1 MSDGLEAVK
10 RIAADMD
17 LKQLREP
24 FAADDIEWR
33 VSRAGL
39 GKRGPYCRVL
49 AYITARAI
57 QHRLDDVCGPSRW
70 QFERPEMLTI
80 NGASAF
86 SCGLSI
92 LVDGEWITKYDVA
105 EPTAIEPAKGG
116 WSSAVKRAASAWG
129 VGRYLYRLDEMHADV
144 QETDPGSRAWNWAR
158 LPEKHGGAVYY
169 WRTPSLPGWALPK
182 EPDAEVSSSALTDL
196 KNMWRKRFASD
207 LNDPAQLLDGF
218 RRYVQSVVGE
228 FPSSDHT
235 CWTADM
241 LERCQG
247 RIRATDEPAGIDAV
261 VPFDG
266 GAE

>member
-80 NGASAF
+80 NAASAF

-105 EPTAIEPAKGG
+105 EPTAIEPRACCGLSLDLHIS
-116 WSSAVKRAASAWG
+116 WSTG
-129 VGRYLYRLDEMHADV
+129 VLRVCRVVDENH
-144 QETDPGSRAWNWAR
+144 R
-158 LPEKHGGAVYY
+158 
-169 WRTPSLPGWALPK
+169 
-182 EPDAEVSSSALTDL
+182 
-196 KNMWRKRFASD
+196 
-207 LNDPAQLLDGF
+207 
-218 RRYVQSVVGE
+218 
-228 FPSSDHT
+228 
-235 CWTADM
+235 
-241 LERCQG
+241 
-247 RIRATDEPAGIDAV
+247 
-261 VPFDG
+261 
-266 GAE
+266 